1 MSDTIEIMRQQI
13 AELGATLY
21 QRKLTDAAGGNIS
34 VRVGDVI
41 VITPRYAGSKHLWR
55 IRSEQVLVLDLEGN
69 KLEGEGEIS
78 REIKVHRKL
87 LTEFY
92 PTGTAVIH
100 AHAHNVL
107 VFCAAEKPIPPVLES
122 TQKFGEI
129 KHVPAAPA
137 HSTELAD
144 NIAAAIRGQEER
156 IKKQAAAALAPRHG
170 LFVIGKDLP
179 AAFDAVERIDGN
191 AYCIL
196 FSRMLSGS

>member
-1 MSDTIEIMRQQI
+1 MRQQI
-13 AELGATLY
+13 AELGLALY

-34 VRVGDVI
+34 ARVGDVL
-41 VITPRYAGSKHLWR
+41 VMTPRYAGSKYRWH
-55 IRSEQVLVLDLEGN
+55 IQPEQVLVLDLEGN

-78 REIKVHRKL
+78 REVKVHCKL
-87 LTEFY
+87 LNNFY

-100 AHAHNVL
+100 AHPLNVL
-107 VFCAAEKPIPPVLES
+107 VFCAAEKPIPPVLEG

-137 HSTELAD
+137 HSQELAD
-144 NIAAAIRGQEER
+144 SIAALLQGQEER

-170 LFVIGKDLP
+170 IFVLGKDLP

-196 FSRMLSGS
+196 FSRILSHS

>member
-1 MSDTIEIMRQQI
+1 MSDSIKIVRQQI
-13 AELGATLY
+13 AELGLALY

-34 VRVGDVI
+34 ARVGDVL
-41 VITPRYAGSKHLWR
+41 VITPRYAGSKYRWR
-55 IRSEQVLVLDLEGN
+55 IQPEQVLVLDLEGN

-78 REIKVHRKL
+78 REVKVHCKL
-87 LTEFY
+87 LNEFY

-100 AHAHNVL
+100 AHPLNVL
-107 VFCAAEKPIPPVLES
+107 VFCAAEKPIPPVLEG

-137 HSTELAD
+137 HSQELAD
-144 NIAAAIRGQEER
+144 GIAALLQGQEER

-170 LFVIGKDLP
+170 IFVLGKDLP

-196 FSRMLSGS
+196 FSKMLSHS

>member
-1 MSDTIEIMRQQI
+1 MSDSIKVMRQQI

-21 QRKLTDAAGGNIS
+21 QRRLTDAAGGNIS
-34 VRVGDVI
+34 ARVDEVI
-41 VITPRYAGSKHLWR
+41 VVTPRYAGSKYQWR
-55 IRSEQVLVLDLEGN
+55 LRPEQVLVLDLAGN

-78 REIKVHRKL
+78 REVKVHQKL

-92 PTGTAVIH
+92 PTGTAVVH
-100 AHAHNVL
+100 AHPLNVL

-129 KHVPAAPA
+129 NHVPAAPA
-137 HSTELAD
+137 HSAELAES
-144 NIAAAIRGQEER
+144 IATALRGQEER
-156 IKKQAAAALAPRHG
+156 IKKQAAAVMAPRHG
-170 LFVIGKDLP
+170 LFVLGKDLP

-196 FSRMLSGS
+196 FSQILKS